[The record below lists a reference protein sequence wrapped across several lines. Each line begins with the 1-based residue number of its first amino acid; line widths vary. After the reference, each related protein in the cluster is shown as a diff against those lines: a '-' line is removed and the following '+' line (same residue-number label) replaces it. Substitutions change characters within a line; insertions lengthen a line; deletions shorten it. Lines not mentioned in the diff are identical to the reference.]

1 MQINERY
8 ISDVQNYE
16 EGLQAIE
23 ELCVCGHP
31 LKAHAYVTLPYPYF
45 HKFPDNVYPSQ
56 CVACGIS
63 QNKFVCSH
71 WRSLTTLALDLACA
85 ECGEVFEAH
94 KYNNCGHEFR
104 NPPSQ

>member
-31 LKAHAYVTLPYPYF
+31 LKAHAYVTLPYAYF
-45 HKFPDNVYPSQ
+45 HNFPDNVYPSQ

-63 QNKFVCSH
+63 KNEFVCSH
-71 WRSLTTLALDLACA
+71 WRSLTQLAPDAATPCA
-85 ECGEVFEAH
+85 ECGALKGHYVTCSQVF
-94 KYNNCGHEFR
+94 
-104 NPPSQ
+104 

>member
-31 LKAHAYVTLPYPYF
+31 LKAHAYVTLPYAYF
-45 HKFPDNVYPSQ
+45 HNFPDNVYPSQ

-63 QNKFVCSH
+63 KNEFVCSH
-71 WRSLTTLALDLACA
+71 WRSLTMRAADGGNVAP
-85 ECGEVFEAH
+85 EFSNFE
-94 KYNNCGHEFR
+94 
-104 NPPSQ
+104 